1 MYFYFTSTQGLREF
15 INLYSVDLVSFK
27 ENVITIKTQ
36 FEIANV
42 DYLIDLKVREI
53 LLNVLIND
61 GHYIRI
67 TAGTRGEE
75 FEN

>member
-1 MYFYFTSTQGLREF
+1 MYFYFTSAQGLREF
-15 INLYSVDLVSFK
+15 LKSYPIEVLSLK

-67 TAGTRGEE
+67 TAATRGEE
-75 FEN
+75 FED